1 MRKQILLIAL
11 SLAFIPASLTAQTL
25 TLEECRQMAIESNR
39 DLEQARAKV
48 EMAGYD
54 RKIALANYFPKV
66 SATGAY
72 IHNSRDLSLL
82 SKDMSNNLQNAGT
95 TIQGIKDQKMQE
107 LMQLIQSKP
116 EIAQQIMSNP
126 DIQQFIAGLQQMDY
140 SAAINQIGS
149 SVNDLF
155 TIDIKN
161 IAAGVISAQQPVF
174 VGGKIIAANR
184 IAKLAEELSRTQ
196 YDQKYEEILV
206 EVDQAYWQIVSVANK
221 KELAESYAD
230 LLHKM
235 ENDVAVA
242 VKEGV
247 ATESDALQI
256 KVKANEADM
265 LLTKANNGLTLAKML
280 LCKEIGLPL
289 DSDITLAGEN
299 LSDIP
304 LPEMLEEKNLDDIYA
319 DRAETKSLELASQ
332 IYEGKVDV
340 ARADMM
346 PQIALTANY
355 IVTNPNLYHGFSH
368 KFGGM
373 VSAGVMVN
381 IPIFHGFEAIQKT
394 RKAKTE
400 ASLYRLQLDDAKDLI
415 NLQVTQLRK
424 QREEAYEHLRM
435 AESNLENAEENMRV
449 ATIGFEEGVIEANTA
464 LAAQT
469 AWLQAHSE
477 YIDAGI
483 ELQMNAVNLRK
494 AEGCYS
500 NGSSLQND

>member
-206 EVDQAYWQIVSVANK
+206 EVDQAYWQIVSVARWRT
-221 KELAESYAD
+221 
-230 LLHKM
+230 M
-235 ENDVAVA
+235 W
-242 VKEGV
+242 
-247 ATESDALQI
+247 
-256 KVKANEADM
+256 
-265 LLTKANNGLTLAKML
+265 
-280 LCKEIGLPL
+280 P
-289 DSDITLAGEN
+289 
-299 LSDIP
+299 
-304 LPEMLEEKNLDDIYA
+304 
-319 DRAETKSLELASQ
+319 
-332 IYEGKVDV
+332 
-340 ARADMM
+340 
-346 PQIALTANY
+346 
-355 IVTNPNLYHGFSH
+355 
-368 KFGGM
+368 
-373 VSAGVMVN
+373 
-381 IPIFHGFEAIQKT
+381 
-394 RKAKTE
+394 
-400 ASLYRLQLDDAKDLI
+400 
-415 NLQVTQLRK
+415 
-424 QREEAYEHLRM
+424 
-435 AESNLENAEENMRV
+435 
-449 ATIGFEEGVIEANTA
+449 
-464 LAAQT
+464 
-469 AWLQAHSE
+469 
-477 YIDAGI
+477 
-483 ELQMNAVNLRK
+483 
-494 AEGCYS
+494 
-500 NGSSLQND
+500 